1 MKVFISYPPLK
12 SAKGVP
18 LISQNRQFQ
27 WFNNPTYIYPVV
39 PAYGATILKE
49 SGFGVVWDDAIAEER
64 TYEEWLERV
73 CAERPDLIAMET
85 KTPVV
90 KRHWKIVDELKQKAE
105 ATEGW
110 NLVTVLMGD
119 HVTAM
124 PKESMENSSVDY
136 VLTGGDY
143 DFLLGSLAEA
153 LRDRPGDV
161 SALEPGIWYREG
173 EEIKNTGPCV
183 LTHDL
188 NSLPLIDRELTKWR
202 LYSEKNGNFK
212 RTPGTYTMAGRDCW
226 WGRCTF
232 CSWTTLYPGK
242 DFRSVTP
249 SRLLDEI
256 GILIEKYGVREIFD
270 DSGSFPKGDWLKEF
284 CTGMIERGYSK
295 RVILGCNMRI
305 NALSAEEYKLM
316 ARAGFRFVLF
326 GLESVNQST
335 LKRLDKGLNVESI
348 VEGFKMA
355 KSAGLEPHVTTMVG
369 YPWETKE
376 DAEATVGLARE
387 LFSKGY
393 IDTLQA
399 TIVVPYPG
407 TPMFDEAREN
417 GWLVTEDWDRYDMRE
432 SVWKS
437 PVGTEEVRVLTQGLY
452 KAALTPRFIAR
463 KLFSIRDIDDI
474 KFLWKAGTKVLGHLS
489 DFKGKEKGC

>member
-1 MKVFISYPPLK
+1 M
-12 SAKGVP
+12 
-18 LISQNRQFQ
+18 
-27 WFNNPTYIYPVV
+27 
-39 PAYGATILKE
+39 E
-49 SGFGVVWDDAIAEER
+49 S
-64 TYEEWLERV
+64 
-73 CAERPDLIAMET
+73 
-85 KTPVV
+85 KTPVI
-90 KRHWKIVDELKQKAE
+90 KRHWKIVDELKERAN
-105 ATEGW
+105 ATPGW

-124 PKESMENSSVDY
+124 PKESMENSAVDY

-143 DFLLGSLAEA
+143 DFLLGNLAGT
-153 LRDRPGDV
+153 LRDGLPENSKDG
-161 SALEPGIWYREG
+161 SALEPGIWYRDEK
-173 EEIKNTGPCV
+173 EVKNTGPCV
-183 LTHDL
+183 LAHDL

-212 RTPGTYTMAGRDCW
+212 HTPGTYTMAGRDCW

-270 DSGSFPKGDWLKEF
+270 DSGSFPKGDWLREF

-295 RVILGCNMRI
+295 RVVLGCNMRI
-305 NALSAEEYKLM
+305 NALSVEEYKLM

-326 GLESVNQST
+326 GLESVNQET

-369 YPWETKE
+369 YPWETRE

-407 TPMFDEAREN
+407 TPMFDEAKEN

-437 PVGTEEVRVLTQGLY
+437 PVGTEEIKELTQGLY
-452 KAALTPRFIAR
+452 KAAFTPRFIAR

-474 KFLWKAGTKVLGHLS
+474 KFLWKAGVKVLGHLS